1 MPRKEST
8 GCTFKNLY
16 STDEHQRL
24 PSAAERERLPG
35 IRDATA
41 GSVHEAGAATA
52 EAG

>member
-1 MPRKEST
+1 M
-8 GCTFKNLY
+8 
-16 STDEHQRL
+16 DEHQRL